1 MLRARRSRR
10 WRRPKAARNRCTP
23 TRSTRRWRCEHISA
37 RIAHN
42 TQIVLQRESGTTR
55 MIDPWGGSFYVERLT
70 HDLATQAWAHI
81 REVEELGGMTRAIK
95 PRCRS
100 FASRRLPPAPKR
112 ASMPGAQA
120 VIGVN
125 KYRPQDEALARHPP
139 LTVPLTGSGIPGV
152 PAVNASATSLAFG
165 TVVIGGS
172 GLLVLT
178 LSNSGNAQLTVTGIA
193 ITGANAASFSQ
204 TSTCGSLQPN
214 ESCSVSVTFRPA
226 AAGAQAAQ
234 LVISHNA
241 AGSPLNVPLSGSGLA
256 KKILVKD
263 KIADKIA
270 EKITEINK
278 GAELA
283 KVTMQTPG
291 KVVPEEEP
299 AAGTQKS
306 FISPEERPA
315 VGPSPPTE
323 EPSKE

>member
-1 MLRARRSRR
+1 MVGART
-10 WRRPKAARNRCTP
+10 AQLV
-23 TRSTRRWRCEHISA
+23 
-37 RIAHN
+37 IAH
-42 TQIVLQRESGTTR
+42 
-55 MIDPWGGSFYVERLT
+55 D
-70 HDLATQAWAHI
+70 A
-81 REVEELGGMTRAIK
+81 
-95 PRCRS
+95 
-100 FASRRLPPAPKR
+100 APT
-112 ASMPGAQA
+112 
-120 VIGVN
+120 
-125 KYRPQDEALARHPP
+125 P

-214 ESCSVSVTFRPA
+214 QSCSVSVTFRPA

-263 KIADKIA
+263 KDRRQNSR
-270 EKITEINK
+270 ENN
-278 GAELA
+278 
-283 KVTMQTPG
+283 
-291 KVVPEEEP
+291 
-299 AAGTQKS
+299 
-306 FISPEERPA
+306 RD
-315 VGPSPPTE
+315 
-323 EPSKE
+323 